1 MSARVWGRVRRR
13 VADEGPAAAR
23 IAVTVVAAWQTA
35 LWLGAD
41 QPPVFAAIVPLVALR
56 SDPAAAFSTS
66 LERVGGVVAGVLL
79 GIVVLQW
86 LHPSTAA
93 LALVVSLG
101 LALGMVLRAG
111 TSLDVQIAASSLLVL
126 ANPSPDAYALDRMWE
141 TAAGAAVTVLL
152 APLLWPPSP
161 RRALTASVRE
171 CRLRL
176 TRALAGSVQVLGT
189 GPAAA
194 GDNLDLVLRETGA
207 VRRAGDEARGAERA
221 LRFNPLRRRD
231 REEIRD
237 LARRLL
243 LARDLCAAVETLA
256 QEAAAFAGRE
266 DLAADVAR
274 ARRDLPGL
282 AAATVRAVDV
292 ALAGGDA
299 RAEVAAARS
308 VFAAYAVAVPLP
320 VAVALRRP
328 FHRLLDELDAP
339 SPPAA

>member
-126 ANPSPDAYALDRMWE
+126 ANPGPDAYALDRMWE

-152 APLLWPPSP
+152 APLLWPPGTTWSSC
-161 RRALTASVRE
+161 SVRPGR
-171 CRLRL
+171 CAGPG
-176 TRALAGSVQVLGT
+176 TR
-189 GPAAA
+189 PAAPN
-194 GDNLDLVLRETGA
+194 G
-207 VRRAGDEARGAERA
+207 
-221 LRFNPLRRRD
+221 P
-231 REEIRD
+231 
-237 LARRLL
+237 
-243 LARDLCAAVETLA
+243 
-256 QEAAAFAGRE
+256 
-266 DLAADVAR
+266 
-274 ARRDLPGL
+274 
-282 AAATVRAVDV
+282 
-292 ALAGGDA
+292 
-299 RAEVAAARS
+299 
-308 VFAAYAVAVPLP
+308 
-320 VAVALRRP
+320 
-328 FHRLLDELDAP
+328 
-339 SPPAA
+339 

>member
-1 MSARVWGRVRRR
+1 MSAEVWGRVRRR
-13 VADEGPAAAR
+13 VASEGPTAAR

-41 QPPVFAAIVPLVALR
+41 QPPVFAAVVPLVALR

-66 LERVGGVVAGVLL
+66 LERVGGVVAGVFL

-86 LHPSTAA
+86 LRPSTAA

-111 TSLDVQIAASSLLVL
+111 ASLNVQIAASSLLVL

-161 RRALTASVRE
+161 RRAMTVSLRE

-176 TRALAGSVQVLGT
+176 TRALDGTMQVLGT

-194 GDNLDLVLRETGA
+194 GDNLDLVLRETRA
-207 VRRAGDEARGAERA
+207 VRRAGDEARDAERA

-231 REEIRD
+231 REEIRG

-243 LARDLCAAVETLA
+243 LARDLCAGVEALA
-256 QEAAAFAGRE
+256 QEVAAFAGRE

-274 ARRDLPGL
+274 ARRELPGL
-282 AAATVRAVDV
+282 AAATVRAVDE
-292 ALAGGDA
+292 ALAGGSA
-299 RAEVAAARS
+299 RTEVAAARS
-308 VFAAYAVAVPLP
+308 AFAAYAAAVRQP

-328 FHRLLDELDAP
+328 FRRLLDGLDTP
-339 SPPAA
+339 SRPPV